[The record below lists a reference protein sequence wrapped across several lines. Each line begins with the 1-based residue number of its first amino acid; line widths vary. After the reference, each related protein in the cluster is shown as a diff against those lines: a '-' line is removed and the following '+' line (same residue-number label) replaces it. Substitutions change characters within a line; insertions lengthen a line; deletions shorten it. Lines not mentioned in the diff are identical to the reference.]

1 MEHRLEMLMHEKT
14 AFIEILAQANRTES
28 RIFDDGEETALRS
41 TSLSELAN
49 DISRLV
55 RGLNKRIEDE
65 REKVSVLDETL
76 RMTKREAI
84 KIA

>member
-1 MEHRLEMLMHEKT
+1 MLMHEKT

>member
-1 MEHRLEMLMHEKT
+1 MHEKT